1 MKLQELFEAQVEKAT
16 TAADFIASYD
26 LDKYAFTKDASD
38 LVVPFIQSHGLDF
51 KTLQY
56 FPKEVKKD
64 LRISDSN
71 IESLEGCPEKVG
83 GDFNASKNN
92 LKSLKFAPKYIGKIF
107 IVDENPLESLDCEVD
122 YCESFICVNTSLKSL
137 HNIHKAIKKCGSMRF
152 DGTRLESH
160 VLGLFKIQGLQTVV
174 LHKSQRL
181 LEVLINTILKLN
193 EKPNMLDIQEIFVDA
208 GFEDFAQL

>member
-1 MKLQELFEAQVEKAT
+1 MKLKELFEAQVEKAT
-16 TAADFIASYD
+16 SSADFIASYD

-38 LVVPFIQSHGLDF
+38 LGVPFLQSHGLDF

-71 IESLEGCPEKVG
+71 VESLEGAPEKVG
-83 GDFNASKNN
+83 LIFDASKNN
-92 LKSLKFAPKYIGKIF
+92 LKSLKFAPKYIGRNF

-122 YCESFICVNTSLKSL
+122 YCESFICSKTSLKSL
-137 HNIHKAIKKCGSMRF
+137 HNIHKAFKKCNVMHF
-152 DGTRLESH
+152 DGTKLESH
-160 VLGLFKIQGLQTVV
+160 ILGLFKIQDLQSVV
-174 LHKSQRL
+174 LDKSQKP
-181 LEVLINTILKLN
+181 LESIINTFLKFPQPLM
-193 EKPNMLDIQEIFVDA
+193 EIQETLMSA